1 MISVHPFLDVDLD
14 DAVVTHDGRAG
25 VVIGLDPDTRTVAFV
40 DARSAAIVHRVI
52 ADEIATATPFGR

>member
-1 MISVHPFLDVDLD
+1 MISANPFLDVDLD
-14 DAVVTHDGRAG
+14 DEVTTYDGRAG

-40 DARSAAIVHRVI
+40 DARSAAVVHRVV